1 MALTAEDTARLNRA
15 AISARSQS
23 NYRAYMRAKAPWI
36 RLWDGDWDFIGT
48 ADDVIEGSFEWKL
61 NDTGGAH
68 LIIPLDSWLAKKLR
82 GFYKRKTA
90 RNIHVTMDKDG
101 ARWSGRMDSMNLRKL
116 PDGQRELELHFLHDY
131 EELKHVLVWPNPFLP
146 DAVQFPRAY
155 TTVGPACWTLKM
167 ALFLNLW
174 RLHGDFW
181 KFNDDPLDYR
191 TWTDKVNPLAWPI
204 QVKPDSIAG
213 DGTPWVVLSSRMK
226 TWHELAK
233 PILDDA
239 HLSVECRRWLEGDP
253 PLRDGALIDLKP
265 RNGALIVDIVDKSGY
280 WNNKGTAL
288 IGNVFTGMVRTAQNI
303 VNDVETQHTI
313 MPNPNSDDMPLSYKV
328 GKALGTVP
336 THPYVTYREGPITG
350 IESSDFSW
358 QPATATQTV
367 VGGHSAYGVN
377 EAISS
382 AITLAGNYMGMF
394 VLLPTAGVIADNI
407 LKPIYAD
414 TILAWNAKKHYGRA
428 RELGWSRYN
437 EHFSDGAD
445 KAYTINAVWALRKG
459 FWETREQVSHKLDLQ
474 DGAPWFIGQ
483 EGLGH
488 FFLGDRIGATIAGL
502 SEEHIVVEQVTAI
515 SYDFNRDNRG
525 WRAVCGALNAQQSP
539 LERVAGKV
547 GNVAQAVHQLGVI

>member
-1 MALTAEDTARLNRA
+1 MALTQAQTKQLDDIAAAAQQQQDERDYKRA
-15 AISARSQS
+15 Q
-23 NYRAYMRAKAPWI
+23 KPWI

-48 ADDVIEGSFEWKL
+48 ADDVVEGSFEWRL

-68 LIIPLDSWLAKKLR
+68 LVIPLDSWIAEKLSALR
-82 GFYKRKTA
+82 TRDKA
-90 RNIHVTMDKDG
+90 RNVHVTIDKDG
-101 ARWSGRMDSMNLRKL
+101 ARWSGRMDSMNLRKDR
-116 PDGQRELELHFLHDY
+116 DGTRELELHFLHDY

-155 TTVGPACWTLKM
+155 TTVGPARWTLKM

-174 RLHGDFW
+174 RLHGDLW

-191 TWTDKVNPLAWPI
+191 TWTDAVNPLAWPV
-204 QVKPDSIAG
+204 QVKPDSIIG
-213 DGTPWVVLSSRMK
+213 DETPWVVLSSRMK

-239 HLSVECRRWLEGDP
+239 HLSVECHRWLEGDP
-253 PLRDGALIDLKP
+253 PLHDGALIDLKP
-265 RNGALIVDIVDKSGY
+265 RHGALIVDIVDKSGY
-280 WNNKGTAL
+280 WNNQGTAL
-288 IGNVFTGMVRTAQNI
+288 IGNIFTGMIRTAQNV
-303 VNDVETQHTI
+303 VNDVETKHDI
-313 MPNPNSDDMPLSYKV
+313 LPNPNSDTMPREYRI

-336 THPYVTYREGPITG
+336 THPYVTYREGATTG
-350 IESSDFSW
+350 VESSNFSW

-377 EAISS
+377 EAISAS
-382 AITLAGNYMGMF
+382 IVLAGNYLGNTVF
-394 VLLPTAGVIADNI
+394 LPTAGVIADTA

-428 RELGWSRYN
+428 RELGWSRYA
-437 EHFSDGAD
+437 EHFADGAD

-459 FWETREQVSHKLDLQ
+459 FWETREQVSHRLQLQ

-483 EGLGH
+483 NGQGH

-502 SEEHIVVEQVTAI
+502 GDDNIVVEQVTKI
-515 SYDFNRDNRG
+515 SYDFDRDRRG
-525 WRAVCGALNAQQSP
+525 WQAVCGAPDGQQSA
-539 LERVAGKV
+539 LQRVVGKV
-547 GNVAQAVHQLGVI
+547 NNVTQAVHQLGVI